1 MVTFNI
7 CLYLIYP
14 SRLSIWVS
22 DMRHDLDLYVEL
34 VTVTGETIAVGDI
47 PAYCDMEST
56 FLVDTD
62 KQVKG
67 VSIMRSLQEGGS
79 ISSWSKARRDTRV
92 SEHESYSIAVC
103 QANISTEPMLV
114 ISIITVKFHWA
125 LNNCVSH
132 SNNAIL
138 MTQSKTGKCDFRSRS
153 ILRTII

>member
-1 MVTFNI
+1 MNYLSMVTFNI
-7 CLYLIYP
+7 CLYSIYP

-79 ISSWSKARRDTRV
+79 ISS
-92 SEHESYSIAVC
+92 
-103 QANISTEPMLV
+103 
-114 ISIITVKFHWA
+114 
-125 LNNCVSH
+125 
-132 SNNAIL
+132 
-138 MTQSKTGKCDFRSRS
+138 
-153 ILRTII
+153 